1 MHSEQAIPPG
11 LMASASRMKVTPF
24 LSLGIQFAFTN
35 SLRIIF
41 SPFAVGLAAWCTFL
55 EAREMISKKKI
66 YRSVGF
72 CIDPPGPDPI
82 VKTPVTVRRITDV
95 G

>member
-11 LMASASRMKVTPF
+11 LMASASRMELT
-24 LSLGIQFAFTN
+24 
-35 SLRIIF
+35 
-41 SPFAVGLAAWCTFL
+41 
-55 EAREMISKKKI
+55 MISEKKI

-72 CIDPPGPDPI
+72 CTDPPGQDPI